1 MGYRSD
7 VAYTIRFVSDHDENN
22 KQSFYTFI
30 AEAKA
35 KAATAPCFSEEQKNW
50 GRGDE
55 GGFIVDEERFRINF
69 SADDVKWYESYPDV
83 ACHDALI
90 ELAGEWVN
98 DEDNK
103 SEIAFVFVRIGE
115 ENDDIVETTG
125 GDYDYDWVQ
134 VHRSIERDW

>member
-1 MGYRSD
+1 MGYRSC
-7 VAYTIRFVSDHDENN
+7 VASVIYTWEEDEWPLLKLFVEENFPKGQLAECLTPFENN
-22 KQSFYTFI
+22 GRRGPNRTTF
-30 AEAKA
+30 
-35 KAATAPCFSEEQKNW
+35 
-50 GRGDE
+50 RGYK
-55 GGFIVDEERFRINF
+55 FMC
-69 SADDVKWYESYPDV
+69 DDVKWYESYPDV

-115 ENDDIVETTG
+115 STDDVEERCG

>member
-1 MGYRSD
+1 MGYRSC
-7 VAYTIRFVSDHDENN
+7 VASVIYTWEENEWPLLKLFVEENFPKGQLAECLTPFENN
-22 KQSFYTFI
+22 GRRGPNRTTF
-30 AEAKA
+30 
-35 KAATAPCFSEEQKNW
+35 
-50 GRGDE
+50 RGYK
-55 GGFIVDEERFRINF
+55 FMC
-69 SADDVKWYESYPDV
+69 DDVKWYESYPDV

-90 ELAGEWVN
+90 EFAGEWVN

-115 ENDDIVETTG
+115 ETDDVEERCG

>member
-1 MGYRSD
+1 MGYRSC
-7 VAYTIRFVSDHDENN
+7 VASVIYTWEENEWPLLKLFVEENFPKGQLAECLTPFENN
-22 KQSFYTFI
+22 GRRGPNRTTF
-30 AEAKA
+30 
-35 KAATAPCFSEEQKNW
+35 
-50 GRGDE
+50 RGYK
-55 GGFIVDEERFRINF
+55 FMC
-69 SADDVKWYESYPDV
+69 DDVKWYESYPDV

-90 ELAGEWVN
+90 ELAGEWAN

-115 ENDDIVETTG
+115 ETDDVEERCG